1 MKKIAVIGLYSLLNM
16 GDRILCETSQY
27 LLKQIVPHVEIREV
41 DVLPSSESEYQGLDR
56 LKFKISQKMRKYA
69 KKKFTYTDSGKFR
82 YRYEYF
88 MWWLRVNSHYKRK
101 LAGVDAILF
110 SGGGFLKFRTQGL
123 NYYVE
128 QIIKIAQRK
137 NIPVMMSGMGIEGYD
152 EKDVRCQK
160 LKQTINS
167 DCMKVITTRDDIDIL
182 QNCYIENPNIKT
194 ARVGDPAFWCPECY
208 GIQKSPQ
215 NTKIGINLIRG
226 RIFRDYGNTCSY
238 TELKEFYKELILS
251 AERRGMD
258 WVLFS
263 NGMKSD
269 QKFGKK
275 LLKELEM
282 SSEDKLLPAPESSED
297 LLNMI
302 KDFKCIFGARLH
314 ACITAYALDVPAV
327 GFIWN
332 EKTRFF
338 ADITD
343 KKENFFEEA
352 EMDAERI
359 LDQMETA
366 MEKEYDTSIRDRMKG
381 LTKQYMEEFFKEL
394 V

>member
-41 DVLPSSESEYQGLDR
+41 DVLPSSESEYQGLER

-160 LKQTINS
+160 LKRTINS

-226 RIFRDYGNTCSY
+226 RIFRDYGNTYSY

-282 SSEDKLLPAPESSED
+282 SPEDKLLPAPESSED

>member
-282 SSEDKLLPAPESSED
+282 SPEDKLLPAPESSED

>member
-56 LKFKISQKMRKYA
+56 VKFKISKKMRKYA

-82 YRYEYF
+82 YWFEYF
-88 MWWLRVNSHYKRK
+88 TWWLRVNSHYKRK

-128 QIIKIAQRK
+128 QIIKIAQK
-137 NIPVMMSGMGIEGYD
+137 NHIPVMMSGMGIEGYD
-152 EKDVRCQK
+152 ATDVRCQK

-167 DCMKVITTRDDIDIL
+167 DCVKVITTRDDIEVL
-182 QNCYIENPNIKT
+182 QNCYIENPNIRT

-208 GIQKSPQ
+208 GIYKSPQ

-226 RIFRDYGNTCSY
+226 KIFKDYGNTYSY
-238 TELKEFYKELILS
+238 TQLKEFYKELLLS

-269 QKFGKK
+269 QRFGKK
-275 LLKELEM
+275 LLKELEL
-282 SSEDKLLPAPESSED
+282 SPEDKLLPAPESSED

-302 KDFKCIFGARLH
+302 KDFKGIFGARLH

-338 ADITD
+338 AEITD
-343 KKENFFEEA
+343 KQENFFEEA

-359 LDQMETA
+359 LDQLEAA
-366 MEKEYDTSIRDRMKG
+366 MKQEYDTSARDRMKG